1 MKLRLKQAAGATL
14 AGLVLMFAI
23 AGHQALEQV
32 NHYAANGAALVAI
45 ACVFAGLLDTGTGRH
60 KKGGR

>member
-1 MKLRLKQAAGATL
+1 MKIRLKQAAGATL
-14 AGLVLMFAI
+14 AGLVLMFAL

-32 NHYAANGAALVAI
+32 NHYAANGAALVALV
-45 ACVFAGLLDTGTGRH
+45 CLFAGLLDTGTGRH

>member
-14 AGLVLMFAI
+14 AGVVLMFAL

-32 NHYAANGAALVAI
+32 NHYAANGAALVAL
-45 ACVFAGLLDTGTGRH
+45 ACLFAGLLDTGTGRH
-60 KKGGR
+60 KRGR

>member
-14 AGLVLMFAI
+14 AGLVLMFAL

-32 NHYAANGAALVAI
+32 NHYAANGAAIVAL
-45 ACVFAGLLDTGTGRH
+45 ACLFAGLLDTGTGRH
-60 KKGGR
+60 KRGR

>member
-14 AGLVLMFAI
+14 AGLVLMFAL

-32 NHYAANGAALVAI
+32 NHYAANGAALVALV
-45 ACVFAGLLDTGTGRH
+45 CLFAGLLDTGTGRH
-60 KKGGR
+60 KKGSK

>member
-14 AGLVLMFAI
+14 AGLVLMFAL

-32 NHYAANGAALVAI
+32 NHYAANGAALVALV
-45 ACVFAGLLDTGTGRH
+45 CLFAGLLDTGTGRH
-60 KKGGR
+60 KRGR